1 MLAVW
6 LVAFLTSCEATKQ
19 SATSKEPG
27 TRGRVNTEASSASNQ
42 STVSRQ
48 EAARATAAS
57 GVTANS
63 GDLNEARMT
72 EMYSAINMSQD
83 QISRF
88 QNEWKTSVN
97 AWKRN
102 NRNQEMNN
110 YERVEQQDKILSD
123 ILDASQFKA
132 YQQWARENAARN

>member
-1 MLAVW
+1 MLAVG
-6 LVAFLTSCEATKQ
+6 LLALLTSCEATKQ
-19 SATSKEPG
+19 SAASKEPG
-27 TRGRVNTEASSASNQ
+27 TRGRVNTEASSAANQ

-48 EAARATAAS
+48 ATARATAAS
-57 GVTANS
+57 GITTNS
-63 GDLNEARMT
+63 GALNEAKMN
-72 EMYSAINMSQD
+72 EMYTAVNMSQD

-88 QNEWKTSVN
+88 QNDWKTSVN